1 ERRKRMF
8 LNASSVPVNDEGYA
22 RVSSTQSSDK
32 MRIFLERVVKAMQ
45 GQVLNMDQFAVFAAF
60 AADNGKPVCTYRDLK
75 AQLRSAS
82 NINSPFVS
90 FPTAPLKDDDDTLVI
105 WHDHQGAE
113 GKILRCVNDKANPR
127 TYVVQIG
134 EGGDSFQEKIRADDL
149 EVRMDLRWMSS
160 GVVLGLIPDGLED
173 AISDLQP
180 TVDALG
186 RQIVYWLHKC
196 EAIVTWA
203 NATMAAY
210 ITVAFFA
217 ASVLLGW
224 LVYESQSAV
233 SVMLLWLLKG
243 ALACG
248 VAFPHLWFAHFAVKV
263 RTRLTA
269 EASAKQHAATGPSAW
284 PFFRAE

>member
-90 FPTAPLKDDDDTLVI
+90 FPTAPLKDDTLVI
-105 WHDHQGAE
+105 WHDHQGA
-113 GKILRCVNDKANPR
+113 V
-127 TYVVQIG
+127 
-134 EGGDSFQEKIRADDL
+134 QEKIRADDL